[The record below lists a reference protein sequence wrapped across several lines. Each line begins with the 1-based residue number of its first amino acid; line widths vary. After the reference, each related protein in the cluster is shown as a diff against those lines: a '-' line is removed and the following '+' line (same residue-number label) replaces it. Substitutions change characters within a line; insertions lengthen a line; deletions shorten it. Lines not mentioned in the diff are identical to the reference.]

1 MFKKKIFFFVRIYI
15 KFYFFITFSTFLLK
29 KCIFFQISHEV
40 LHYLNN
46 MKKLGILNNLGELHR
61 KIKKFK
67 NYSYKHLRCLHHF
80 RSIFLFWPHKFFCW
94 RKWLLKLPEFLLS
107 VREVQ
112 MYESYFLQ
120 EKNAFPKEIFTL
132 SIKVYEYILE
142 YNAIFV
148 HIYVCIIFFYI
159 LNFFRP
165 RGFPSERFFCPIF
178 APKIEFSQ
186 AKWLTCHIKLTFFQ
200 LLVQF

>member
-1 MFKKKIFFFVRIYI
+1 
-15 KFYFFITFSTFLLK
+15 
-29 KCIFFQISHEV
+29 
-40 LHYLNN
+40 
-46 MKKLGILNNLGELHR
+46 MKKLGILNNLDQLHR

-67 NYSYKHLRCLHHF
+67 NYSYKHLRYLHHF

-120 EKNAFPKEIFTL
+120 CKKKCIPKRNIHPIYQSL
-132 SIKVYEYILE
+132 WVYFRIQCNFCSHLCLHY
-142 YNAIFV
+142 
-148 HIYVCIIFFYI
+148 IFFI
-159 LNFFRP
+159 LIFFHP